1 MHEMYLAESVITLLE
16 EASIKQGFTHV
27 NAIWVEV
34 GLLSHVE
41 PEALVF
47 CFDAVSENTLAEN
60 AVLHII
66 LVKGLGFCDECNKT
80 FSYDQLYD
88 PCPYC
93 DTYQVNVIAGDQMR
107 LKNLEVE

>member
-1 MHEMYLAESVITLLE
+1 MHEMYLAENVVTLLK
-16 EASIKQGFTHV
+16 EASVKQGFIRV
-27 NAIWVEV
+27 KAIWVEV

-41 PEALVF
+41 PEALSF
-47 CFDAVSENTLAEN
+47 CFDAVSNNTLAEN
-60 AVLHII
+60 AAFNII
-66 LVKGLGFCDECNKT
+66 LVKGLGFCRECNNK

-93 DTYQVNVIAGDQMR
+93 DNYQVDVIAGDQMR